1 MRKFLL
7 KKPSILPGFNICFGL
22 GASYVCFLVL
32 LPLAALGAFSFKGG
46 IGEILSAFLQENEIS
61 DVKIVSF
68 EFADIF
74 LPHGKTAD
82 VERSLGLDVKTL
94 VERILSDKK

>member
-7 KKPSILPGFNICFGL
+7 KKPSILTGFNICFGL

-46 IGEILSAFLQENEIS
+46 IGEILAVIS
-61 DVKIVSF
+61 DPRV
-68 EFADIF
+68 
-74 LPHGKTAD
+74 
-82 VERSLGLDVKTL
+82 
-94 VERILSDKK
+94 LSALKF